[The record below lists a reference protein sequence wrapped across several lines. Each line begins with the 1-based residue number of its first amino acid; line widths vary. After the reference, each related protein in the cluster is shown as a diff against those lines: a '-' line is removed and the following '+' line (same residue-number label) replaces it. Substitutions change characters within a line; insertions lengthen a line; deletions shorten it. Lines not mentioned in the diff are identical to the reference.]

1 MEEYRKLK
9 TREKALQINLDPK
22 IYGSFSEI
30 GAGQETAA
38 TFFQAGA
45 ASGTVALTQSAY
57 DMQISD
63 SFYGESARYVSAQR
77 LEAMLEHD
85 FQNIVNKL
93 QHRADNTKFFAFAN
107 TIESLNFHKT
117 NQGHGWLG
125 VRFQLEPNGAYNTI
139 ELHVKLMDNDSL
151 LQQKAIGRLGVNLV
165 FACFY
170 LSHDMEQFIA
180 SLTDSIADGRI
191 EIDMFNVNG
200 PDFESVDNRLLS
212 LILVRNGLTPAA
224 MFGPDGTN
232 VQASEVLYKKN
243 LLVLR
248 GRFRPPTLVNVD
260 MLLSAYRQ
268 FKQDP
273 DVNKDKLMVLCELSL
288 NNLVHGGKKVDEQD
302 FLDRVDILCSLGQTV
317 VITNFRHYYNFVQY
331 LSDINKDRKIGVIL
345 GVNNLTAI
353 FDPQYYTHLKGG
365 ILESFGL
372 MFGRNV
378 KLMVYPATNGDVD
391 GLYNCDNFI
400 LPPNVY
406 PLFQYLIDNKKIEDI
421 EHVNKDVL
429 TIFSDDVLEMIKSGN
444 DGWEDFVPN
453 KVAKA
458 IKRNCL
464 FNYPCLTDE
473 EVSASVS
480 KKKKKAISLD

>member
-1 MEEYRKLK
+1 MEELRKLK
-9 TREKALQINLDPK
+9 TREKALKINLDAA

-57 DMQISD
+57 DMKISD
-63 SFYGESARYVSAQR
+63 SFYGESPRYVSAQR

-85 FQNIVNKL
+85 YELLSEKL
-93 QHRADNTKFFAFAN
+93 AHRADDTKFFAFAN

-125 VRFQLEPNGAYNTI
+125 VRFQLSPNGGFNTV
-139 ELHVKLMDNDSL
+139 ELHVKLMDRDSL

-170 LSHDMEQFIA
+170 LSHDMEQFIE

-200 PDFESVDNRLLS
+200 PDFESVDNRILS
-212 LILVRNGLTPAA
+212 LILVKNGLTPAA
-224 MFGPDGTN
+224 MFGPNGTN
-232 VQASEVLYKKN
+232 VQASEKLYKKN

-268 FKQDP
+268 FKQDEEV
-273 DVNKDKLMVLCELSL
+273 DKDKLIVLCELSL
-288 NNLVHGGKKVDEQD
+288 NNLMHEGEKIDEQD

-317 VITNFRHYYNFVQY
+317 VITNFKHYYNFVQY
-331 LSDINKDRKIGVIL
+331 LSDVNKNRKIGVIL

-391 GLYNCDNFI
+391 GLYSCENFI
-400 LPPNVY
+400 LPRNVY
-406 PLFQYLIDNKKIEDI
+406 PLFQYLLDNNKIEDI
-421 EHVNKDVL
+421 QHINKEIL
-429 TIFSDDVLEMIKSGN
+429 TIYSDDVLDMIKSGN
-444 DGWEDFVPN
+444 EGWEEYVPN

-458 IKRNCL
+458 IKKNSL
-464 FNYPCLTDE
+464 FNYP
-473 EVSASVS
+473 SAVEND
-480 KKKKKAISLD
+480 KKRKKGNKNLVSLD